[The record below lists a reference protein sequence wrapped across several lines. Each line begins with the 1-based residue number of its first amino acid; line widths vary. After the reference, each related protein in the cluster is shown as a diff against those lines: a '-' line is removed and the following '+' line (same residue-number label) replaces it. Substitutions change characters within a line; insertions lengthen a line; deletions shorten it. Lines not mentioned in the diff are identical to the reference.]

1 MQSLGRKWNSSKDF
15 NFTSNEGTCW
25 FLKGRN
31 KVNCYQLFQEGC
43 NQMESAVI
51 ANSNYPFKELEKKII
66 RVKISWSINFARTC
80 YCWENSKFRWC
91 CYSNRSWHSWDRNYR
106 NLSLPTNRSWR
117 RGEQW
122 WRRKFNCGLFLSK
135 ERKGVKIKSLICSWC
150 FEDAVIYSDKGD
162 EMQIIIFKFEKV
174 FDKPIS
180 GRRKF

>member
-1 MQSLGRKWNSSKDF
+1 MQSLGKKWNSSKDF

-51 ANSNYPFKELEKKII
+51 ANSNYSFKELQKKII

-91 CYSNRSWHSWDRNYR
+91 CYSNRSYIAESEIIELC
-106 NLSLPTNRSWR
+106 LSQQTEVEEEENNDDHENSIV
-117 RGEQW
+117 GSFYQ
-122 WRRKFNCGLFLSK
+122 
-135 ERKGVKIKSLICSWC
+135 RKGKPSRL
-150 FEDAVIYSDKGD
+150 
-162 EMQIIIFKFEKV
+162 KV
-174 FDKPIS
+174 
-180 GRRKF
+180 